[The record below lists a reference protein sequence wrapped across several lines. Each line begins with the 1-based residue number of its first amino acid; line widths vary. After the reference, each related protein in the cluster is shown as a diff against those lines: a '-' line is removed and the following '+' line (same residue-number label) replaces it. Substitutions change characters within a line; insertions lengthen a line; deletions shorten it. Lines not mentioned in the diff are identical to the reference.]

1 MCKYLWFFHVLMRS
15 LLDAQFSHFQTLL
28 SLSLF
33 NKSSSLARLT
43 WPLLSS
49 QAAAVE
55 AFLSSS
61 KLRPLRPLKLPK
73 SFTQS
78 DTLHLSLSPSLICTS
93 SWTSLSLSL
102 SVRYKDPASNYHQ
115 PPVESEEQ
123 GLRPLIGEV
132 HRLPTR
138 LGSREGGRG
147 GSKLSRPVS
156 SSCWAS

>member
-1 MCKYLWFFHVLMRS
+1 MILSCLNEITPRCTIQS
-15 LLDAQFSHFQTLL
+15 LSDPSLSLSL